1 MELSALVADNPHFTI
16 FGYPIYYYAVII
28 VCGIIL
34 ATVVV
39 ALLFKRR
46 NIPTEWVLDLLLCI
60 LPLGIV
66 GARTFFVLT
75 DPSSD
80 ITQWF
85 STFRDGGLS
94 IIGGVI
100 GGAIGVVL
108 FCLIHKINFFRV
120 ADCLVPGVILAQ
132 AIGRWGNFV
141 NQEVYGAEV
150 TNEALQWF
158 PFAVFIEKT
167 GEWHY
172 AFFFY
177 ESMLNL
183 VIFALLFVLMWKFKK
198 KPSGLALAGYLFG
211 YGTVRSIMEPLRDPQ
226 FILGSS
232 MPVSQVIALVM
243 AFGGLTLA
251 ICLLIWNYKK
261 YGRLFG
267 AADEAEGS
275 AVLPVY
281 YTAEQR
287 RKAEEER
294 RRREAARA
302 AVKKQGPPDPLR
314 SAVLPADAASEKGK
328 EGEAPSPIEEAP
340 ADLEK
345 KEEGENN
352 SSAPYERTKEAE
364 VSAPSE
370 KTEDAP
376 SQTEAGGTD
385 GADAAPQPEAGAPSQ
400 TNQTDAPQ
408 TKDAAPQA
416 GKGEEQ

>member
-1 MELSALVADNPHFTI
+1 
-16 FGYPIYYYAVII
+16 
-28 VCGIIL
+28 
-34 ATVVV
+34 
-39 ALLFKRR
+39 
-46 NIPTEWVLDLLLCI
+46 
-60 LPLGIV
+60 
-66 GARTFFVLT
+66 
-75 DPSSD
+75 
-80 ITQWF
+80 
-85 STFRDGGLS
+85 
-94 IIGGVI
+94 
-100 GGAIGVVL
+100 
-108 FCLIHKINFFRV
+108 
-120 ADCLVPGVILAQ
+120 
-132 AIGRWGNFV
+132 
-141 NQEVYGAEV
+141 
-150 TNEALQWF
+150 
-158 PFAVFIEKT
+158 
-167 GEWHY
+167 
-172 AFFFY
+172 
-177 ESMLNL
+177 
-183 VIFALLFVLMWKFKK
+183 
-198 KPSGLALAGYLFG
+198 
-211 YGTVRSIMEPLRDPQ
+211 
-226 FILGSS
+226 
-232 MPVSQVIALVM
+232 MPVSQVLALIM

-328 EGEAPSPIEEAP
+328 EGEALSPKEEAP

-345 KEEGENN
+345 TEEGENN
-352 SSAPYERTKEAE
+352 SSASSERTKDAGASAASENAEGAGASAPSENAEEAE

-385 GADAAPQPEAGAPSQ
+385 GEAAPQAEDGEAVPQAEDGA
-400 TNQTDAPQ
+400 
-408 TKDAAPQA
+408 AAPQA

>member
-100 GGAIGVVL
+100 GGSLGVVL

-267 AADEAEGS
+267 ADDEKEGS

-314 SAVLPADAASEKGK
+314 SAVLPAGERS
-328 EGEAPSPIEEAP
+328 EGEAASQKEEAP
-340 ADLEK
+340 ADFEK
-345 KEEGENN
+345 TEGAGTN
-352 SSAPYERTKEAE
+352 SSAASENAEEAGAFAASGRTKDD
-364 VSAPSE
+364 PP
-370 KTEDAP
+370 AP
-376 SQTEAGGTD
+376 SQAGGKD
-385 GADAAPQPEAGAPSQ
+385 GADAAPQSQGDALSQ

-408 TKDAAPQA
+408 TKDAAPQV